1 LLSSLFQ
8 WQHPRIEDQWS
19 LCAMKRQYDESGY
32 CLFRGAMP
40 PDEISALHDTAYD
53 LVTPYRGKIL
63 RQNGKLEFNEF
74 LPEESYRHWGT
85 DQGGYTVLVAYP
97 LLNGHISLP
106 EGLEPL
112 SAALRALVTSSALY
126 DRLAELDGAEH
137 YTIHQTILFVAAP
150 TTAIHIDSWTLDT
163 APHGFAHTVWIPLQD
178 MSHEAGVPCVI
189 PWPRNKIVT
198 EEELGLA
205 ASDLPFGE
213 RYDRYQQALS
223 RKLLGS
229 GPDVA
234 TSFMRKGDCMVWSS
248 LTPHCTLPSRPR
260 YIKRLSLQVLLRP
273 THLPWGNFVIQPPQW
288 EPDRVEQVSDRFSF
302 LL

>member
-1 LLSSLFQ
+1 
-8 WQHPRIEDQWS
+8 
-19 LCAMKRQYDESGY
+19 MKRQYDESGY

-40 PDEISALHDTAYD
+40 ADEISALHDTAHD

-63 RQNGKLEFNEF
+63 RQNGKLEFNQY
-74 LPEESYRHWGT
+74 LPEPAYQHWGT
-85 DQGGYTVLVAYP
+85 DHGGYTVLVANP

-112 SAALRALVTSSALY
+112 SAALRALITSPALY
-126 DRLAELDGAEH
+126 DRLTELDGAEH
-137 YTIHQTILFVAAP
+137 YTIHQTILFVAAQ
-150 TTAIHIDSWTLDT
+150 TTAIHLDSWTLDT
-163 APHGFAHTVWIPLQD
+163 APHGSAHTVWIPLQD
-178 MSHEAGVPCVI
+178 MNYESGVPCVI
-189 PWPRNKIVT
+189 PWPRQKLVT
-198 EEELGLA
+198 EAELGVA

-223 RKLLGS
+223 RKLLDS

-234 TSFMRKGDCMVWSS
+234 TSFMRKGDFMVWSS

-260 YIKRLSLQVLLRP
+260 YTKRLSLQVLLRP

-288 EPDRVEQVSDRFSF
+288 TPDRAEQVSDRFSF

>member
-1 LLSSLFQ
+1 MS
-8 WQHPRIEDQWS
+8 
-19 LCAMKRQYDESGY
+19 
-32 CLFRGAMP
+32 

-53 LVTPYRGKIL
+53 LVTPYRGRIL
-63 RQNGKLEFNEF
+63 RENGKLEFNQY
-74 LPEESYRHWGT
+74 LPEESFRPWGT
-85 DQGGYTVLVAYP
+85 DQDGYAVLVAYP

-112 SAALRALVTSSALY
+112 SAALRALITSPALY

-137 YTIHQTILFVAAP
+137 YTIHQTILFVAAQK
-150 TTAIHIDSWTLDT
+150 TAIHLDSWTLDT
-163 APHGFAHTVWIPLQD
+163 APHGSAHTVWIPLQD
-178 MSHEAGVPCVI
+178 MSHESGVPCVI

-223 RKLLGS
+223 RKLLES

-234 TSFMRKGDCMVWSS
+234 TSFMRKGDFMVWSS

-260 YIKRLSLQVLLRP
+260 YVKRLSLQVLLRP
-273 THLPWGNFVIQPPQW
+273 THLPWGNFVIQPPRW
-288 EPDRVEQVSDRFSF
+288 TPDRAEQVSDRFSF

>member
-1 LLSSLFQ
+1 
-8 WQHPRIEDQWS
+8 
-19 LCAMKRQYDESGY
+19 MKRQYDESGY

-40 PDEISALHDTAYD
+40 ADEISALHDTAHD

-63 RQNGKLEFNEF
+63 RQNGKLEFNQY
-74 LPEESYRHWGT
+74 LPEPAYQHWGT
-85 DQGGYTVLVAYP
+85 DHGGYTVLVANP

-112 SAALRALVTSSALY
+112 SAALRALITSSALY
-126 DRLAELDGAEH
+126 DRLTELDGAEH
-137 YTIHQTILFVAAP
+137 YTIHQTILFVAAQ
-150 TTAIHIDSWTLDT
+150 TTTIHLDSWTLDT
-163 APHGFAHTVWIPLQD
+163 APHGSAHTVWIPLQD
-178 MSHEAGVPCVI
+178 MSYESGVPCVI
-189 PWPRNKIVT
+189 PWPRHKLVT
-198 EEELGLA
+198 EAELGVT

-223 RKLLGS
+223 RKLLES

-234 TSFMRKGDCMVWSS
+234 TSFMRKGDFMVWSS

-260 YIKRLSLQVLLRP
+260 YTKRLSLQVLLRP
-273 THLPWGNFVIQPPQW
+273 THLRWGNFIIQPSQW
-288 EPDRVEQVSDRFSF
+288 TPDRAEQVSDRFSF